1 MGLKR
6 KGAERKVEQRMV
18 MEDMEEGSVALLE
31 LSDRVMEQV
40 KTIATKLGNIHR
52 GIWALVAKVKKLM
65 EVVEGLGRKEVEK
78 ADKEIK
84 TKEVQ
89 KVDK

>member
-40 KTIATKLGNIHR
+40 KTIAKKLGNINR